1 MKRKELYKKMF
12 EAAISEAGISGEVLS
27 DIQDDIDLYKFST
40 ANTSFATNLSADKSY
55 LKEFVKAIA
64 DYSQNEDMD
73 DDVNSPYTA
82 SLQWVEPCRKI
93 HLHNLCSVSSSSMIL
108 TSAYLYKEGKNG
120 FPLND
125 LWNVVENIWFHIET
139 AGGLNR
145 NDFFNFLKSKDDT
158 HYYVLQAAGISID
171 NAWRIFSEAYFEK
184 VINGVIPIS
193 EELNFT
199 DGPINPILSPDW
211 NSPYEQY
218 HDSFNIIADMKRS
231 GDLLTRFLKM
241 YQVLELFMFRLQ
253 LVPLAQGQAT
263 RNSFVS
269 NVRKTVNN
277 LNELESLRELF
288 KDVFKDIH
296 KTDVKDDIDPPQANG
311 IELWQYINNEL
322 TVNSKKI
329 LDVNA
334 ISDEST
340 LAKLVYKIRCCIV
353 HSKESEMHFTPDNI
367 EEYKELI
374 PAMVVLI
381 KVIQREIVNVINDHN
396 RNYLEFID
404 SKMMLY

>member
-1 MKRKELYKKMF
+1 MF
-12 EAAISEAGISGEVLS
+12 EAAISEAGISGEVSS

-40 ANTSFATNLSADKSY
+40 ANTSFETNLSADKSY
-55 LKEFVKAIA
+55 LKGFVKAIA
-64 DYSQNEDMD
+64 EYSQNDDMD

-82 SLQWVEPCRKI
+82 SLNWVESCRKI
-93 HLHNLCSVSSSSMIL
+93 HLHNLCSVSSNSMIL
-108 TSAYLYKEGKNG
+108 TSAYLYEEGKKG

-139 AGGLNR
+139 AGILNK

-158 HYYVLQAAGISID
+158 HYYVLKAAGIVAD
-171 NAWRIFSEAYFEK
+171 AWRIFSEAYFEK
-184 VINGVIPIS
+184 AINSVILIS
-193 EELNFT
+193 DELKFT
-199 DGPINPILSPDW
+199 DGPINPTLSPNW

-241 YQVLELFMFRLQ
+241 YQVLELFTFRLK

-263 RNSFVS
+263 RNSFIS

-277 LNELESLRELF
+277 LNEMESLKELF
-288 KDVFKDIH
+288 RDVFKDIH
-296 KTDVKDDIDPPQANG
+296 KTDVKDDIDPPLSKS
-311 IELWQYINNEL
+311 IELEQYINKEL
-322 TVNSKKI
+322 NINNTLTPNCVKI
-329 LDVNA
+329 LEINV

-353 HSKESEMHFTPDNI
+353 HSKESEIHFTPDNI

-374 PAMVVLI
+374 PVMVVLI

-396 RNYLEFID
+396 RNDLEFID

>member
-1 MKRKELYKKMF
+1 M
-12 EAAISEAGISGEVLS
+12 
-27 DIQDDIDLYKFST
+27 
-40 ANTSFATNLSADKSY
+40 
-55 LKEFVKAIA
+55 
-64 DYSQNEDMD
+64 
-73 DDVNSPYTA
+73 
-82 SLQWVEPCRKI
+82 
-93 HLHNLCSVSSSSMIL
+93 
-108 TSAYLYKEGKNG
+108 
-120 FPLND
+120 
-125 LWNVVENIWFHIET
+125 
-139 AGGLNR
+139 
-145 NDFFNFLKSKDDT
+145 KSKDDT
-158 HYYVLQAAGISID
+158 HYYVLKAAGIAAD
-171 NAWRIFSEAYFEK
+171 AWRIFSEAYFEK
-184 VINGVIPIS
+184 AINSVIPIS
-193 EELNFT
+193 DELKFT
-199 DGPINPILSPDW
+199 DSPISPALSPDW

-218 HDSFNIIADMKRS
+218 HDSFNIISDMKRS

-241 YQVLELFMFRLQ
+241 YQVLELFMFRLK

-288 KDVFKDIH
+288 KDVFEDIH
-296 KTDVKDDIDPPQANG
+296 KTDVKDDIDPPQANS
-311 IELWQYINNEL
+311 IELWRYINNEL

-374 PAMVVLI
+374 PVMVVLI
-381 KVIQREIVNVINDHN
+381 KVIQKEIVNVINNPSKDK
-396 RNYLEFID
+396 LEFTD
-404 SKMMLY
+404 NMMMLY

>member
-1 MKRKELYKKMF
+1 MF

-55 LKEFVKAIA
+55 LKGFVKAIA

-73 DDVNSPYTA
+73 DDVNSPYIA

-93 HLHNLCSVSSSSMIL
+93 HLHNLCSVSLNSMIL
-108 TSAYLYKEGKNG
+108 TSAYLYEGGKNG

-199 DGPINPILSPDW
+199 DGPINPTLSPDW

-374 PAMVVLI
+374 PVMVVLI

-396 RNYLEFID
+396 RNNLEFID

>member
-1 MKRKELYKKMF
+1 MF
-12 EAAISEAGISGEVLS
+12 EAAISEAGISGEALS
-27 DIQDDIDLYKFST
+27 DIQDNIDLYKFST
-40 ANTSFATNLSADKSY
+40 ANTSFETNLSADKSY
-55 LKEFVKAIA
+55 LKGFVKAIA
-64 DYSQNEDMD
+64 EYSQNYDMD
-73 DDVNSPYTA
+73 DDVDSPYAA
-82 SLQWVEPCRKI
+82 SLHEVEPCRKI

-125 LWNVVENIWFHIET
+125 LWTVVENMWFHIET
-139 AGGLNR
+139 AGSLNK

-158 HYYVLQAAGISID
+158 HYYVLQAAGISVD
-171 NAWRIFSEAYFEK
+171 AWRIFSEAYFGK

-193 EELNFT
+193 DELKFT
-199 DGPINPILSPDW
+199 DSPISPALSPDW

-231 GDLLTRFLKM
+231 DDLLTRFLKM
-241 YQVLELFMFRLQ
+241 YQVLELFMFRLK

-277 LNELESLRELF
+277 LNELESLKELF
-288 KDVFKDIH
+288 RDVFKDIH
-296 KTDVKDDIDPPQANG
+296 KTDVKDDIDPPQAG
-311 IELWQYINNEL
+311 KIELGQYIYREL
-322 TVNSKKI
+322 KENLKNI
-329 LDVNA
+329 LDVN
-334 ISDEST
+334 IVSDEST

-367 EEYKELI
+367 EEYKESI
-374 PAMVVLI
+374 PVMVVLI

-396 RNYLEFID
+396 RNKLEFTD
-404 SKMMLY
+404 DKMMLY